1 MDGETIFA
9 ILAGA
14 ALAVFSLV
22 MVAYSFFR
30 GSSAAP
36 GQTQPPPASDD
47 GVGLDSIY
55 DSIDT
60 LELEYHLG
68 NLPED
73 QYREQLQGYRLEAAA
88 VIKAQLEQGAAPPDL
103 LLEQEVMAAR
113 AAIRSAQP
121 ADEDGSEPADGWRA
135 CPQCDAPIPAA
146 LGLSGGSCPHCGA
159 PVSIQAAEQATE
171 DETGDPPADPLGETQ
186 AQQQ

>member
-9 ILAGA
+9 ILAGV

-30 GSSAAP
+30 SPVAAE
-36 GQTQPPPASDD
+36 GQAPPPPASDD
-47 GVGLDSIY
+47 GVGLDAIY

-60 LELEYHLG
+60 LELEYQLG

-73 QYREQLQGYRLEAAA
+73 QYREQLRGYRLEAAA
-88 VIKAQLEQGAAPPDL
+88 VIKTQLEQGAAPPEL
-103 LLEQEVMAAR
+103 LLEQEVLAAR
-113 AAIRSAQP
+113 AVIRSAQP
-121 ADEDGSEPADGWRA
+121 ADGDGSELADEWRA

-146 LGLSGGSCPHCGA
+146 LSLSNGSCPHCGA
-159 PVSIQAAEQATE
+159 RASIQAAE
-171 DETGDPPADPLGETQ
+171 DETGAPPAAPFGP